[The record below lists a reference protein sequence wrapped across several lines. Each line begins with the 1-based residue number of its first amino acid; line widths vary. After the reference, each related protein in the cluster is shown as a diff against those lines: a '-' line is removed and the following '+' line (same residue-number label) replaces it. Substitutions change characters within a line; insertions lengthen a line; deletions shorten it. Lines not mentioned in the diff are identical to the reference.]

1 MASLQTPIPGL
12 TLIKPNPSR
21 HAPITLSWF
30 TSENGRETLLL
41 MGNAEHEIETP
52 SLDSEQ
58 QTLQEFVDLEAKN
71 EQLTWM
77 IELKRHVIGVA
88 WIELTKNHNVLPP
101 SVHLMIGDKT
111 YRGRGVGKV
120 VMQTL
125 IQYINDTTDSP
136 AIYSRHLK
144 SNVVVTKMNQS
155 LGFIND
161 KQPYVDDNG
170 LEWQYIK
177 LLI

>member
-77 IELKRHVIGVA
+77 
-88 WIELTKNHNVLPP
+88 IELTKNHNVLPP

-170 LEWQYIK
+170 LEWQNIK